1 MKRSAS
7 ADTDSRRKAIMFQGK
22 GVMLVSEDRR
32 NDQRRRSER
41 NYSDLFGTSSSRPTP
56 LAAGRS
62 EFHSTATACWMDA
75 TTETSAR
82 NLARRAGQPPKLN
95 SGNYWN
101 QSGAGRSVALG
112 SCTEAW
118 QRREASRWTRCQCLP
133 EVQGLQLRTPCER
146 SVLAGTCHHAL
157 AWQQGLKWLGDSGSH
172 ACAQAPRTQLAVI
185 SAPQI
190 ASGQTWLLASCGLP
204 RVRGRSRTMMVAE
217 RLGQLQILGAA
228 QSLTRLLILF
238 VKQEGGRTPRWQGPP
253 YVKSPPTRH
262 ANGR

>member
-1 MKRSAS
+1 MTSVAVAS
-7 ADTDSRRKAIMFQGK
+7 ATTPTSSAQAAPGPRRLQLGA
-22 GVMLVSEDRR
+22 VSSIRLQQR
-32 NDQRRRSER
+32 AGWMPQRR
-41 NYSDLFGTSSSRPTP
+41 P
-56 LAAGRS
+56 LPGI
-62 EFHSTATACWMDA
+62 WPDA
-75 TTETSAR
+75 
-82 NLARRAGQPPKLN
+82 Q
-95 SGNYWN
+95 
-101 QSGAGRSVALG
+101 
-112 SCTEAW
+112 AW

-190 ASGQTWLLASCGLP
+190 ASGQTWLLASCGWP